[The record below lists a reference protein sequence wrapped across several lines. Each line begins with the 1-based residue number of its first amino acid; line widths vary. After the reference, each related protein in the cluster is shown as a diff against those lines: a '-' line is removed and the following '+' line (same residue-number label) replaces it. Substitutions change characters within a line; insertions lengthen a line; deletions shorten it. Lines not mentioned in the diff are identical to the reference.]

1 MEQALDLR
9 DVIDHVLPL
18 GLELI
23 DERLVLLQVAGLVE
37 AELGHVFDAHLVDGI
52 ELGGSERASGIW
64 LLDRPRGEGAV
75 ARDEC
80 RRLESTGG
88 GDAGEGEELG
98 AVHCSSAICCRER
111 ENAKRLF
118 QDLCTVL
125 LASRMY
131 LELPAASACQTSD
144 FGFEASRIV
153 LQMSSVS

>member
-98 AVHCSSAICCRER
+98 AGHCSSAICCRER
-111 ENAKRLF
+111 ENAKRAETPLF

-125 LASRMY
+125 LASWMY
-131 LELPAASACQTSD
+131 LRTSGSLRLPD
-144 FGFEASRIV
+144 IRFGI
-153 LQMSSVS
+153 